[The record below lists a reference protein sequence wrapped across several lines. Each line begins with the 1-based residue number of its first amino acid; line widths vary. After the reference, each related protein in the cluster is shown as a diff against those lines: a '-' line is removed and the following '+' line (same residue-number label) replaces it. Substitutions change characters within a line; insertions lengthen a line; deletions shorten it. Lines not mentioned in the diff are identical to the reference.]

1 MGESRYPLLNW
12 PLMHNNILREDLDA
26 LIRYLQQP
34 DPMLTQA
41 TQVRAFEEEWSC
53 WLGVKYSVF
62 VNSGSSAN
70 LITLCALRELRG
82 FGEVIVPTLTW
93 VSDIAS
99 VLQAGFTPV
108 FVDIDPRTLGMNVD
122 QVLGKI
128 TNQTKAVFLTH
139 ILGYNA
145 VNQKLLDGLRARNIP
160 LIEDVCESHGATFQ
174 GRKCGTLGWCSNFS
188 FYYAHHMSTVEGGM
202 VCTDDPALYQTLRM
216 FRSHGMVREADD
228 AKVRA
233 EWAGRYPDLN
243 PDFIFAYP
251 SYNVRSTEINAVLG
265 RSQLPRL
272 DANNQLRTRNL
283 DAFLSGLD
291 GSKFRTDFAV
301 EGSSNYAF
309 TLVIRDADP
318 DYRDRVQAAMREAKV
333 EHRRGTSGGG
343 NELRQPYLQRL
354 YPEEFKRYP
363 QVDHVH
369 FYGYYIGNYPSLPQ
383 ARIKELTAFLNSI

>member
-1 MGESRYPLLNW
+1 
-12 PLMHNNILREDLDA
+12 
-26 LIRYLQQP
+26 
-34 DPMLTQA
+34 
-41 TQVRAFEEEWSC
+41 
-53 WLGVKYSVF
+53 
-62 VNSGSSAN
+62 
-70 LITLCALRELRG
+70 
-82 FGEVIVPTLTW
+82 
-93 VSDIAS
+93 
-99 VLQAGFTPV
+99 
-108 FVDIDPRTLGMNVD
+108 
-122 QVLGKI
+122 
-128 TNQTKAVFLTH
+128 
-139 ILGYNA
+139 
-145 VNQKLLDGLRARNIP
+145 
-160 LIEDVCESHGATFQ
+160 
-174 GRKCGTLGWCSNFS
+174 
-188 FYYAHHMSTVEGGM
+188 MSTVEGGM
-202 VCTDDPALYQTLRM
+202 VCTDDPSLYQTLRM

-228 AKVRA
+228 VKLKA
-233 EWAGRYPDLN
+233 EWVARYPDLN

-283 DAFLSGLD
+283 EAFLSGLD
-291 GSKFRTDFAV
+291 GSKFRTDFAM

-343 NELRQPYLQRL
+343 NELRQPYLRRL

-369 FYGYYIGNYPSLPQ
+369 FYGYYIGNYPSLAQ